1 MKNLLFLV
9 LFVLLCITIPADNA
23 HAQTPAVNLPS
34 NYHLVFN
41 ENFSGP
47 LSVSQ
52 YGPGTTWIAHTP
64 YGGDFGDAWFGTG
77 PQLSSANGILT
88 MKAYYLQAQSHW
100 VSGLIAS
107 VDPQKNG
114 FAQALGYW
122 ECRIYWTGGL
132 GTWPAFWLDG
142 VNGIG
147 SHTNNVAEID
157 ILEAYGV
164 NTSIAHQVVHVWSPT
179 GSELSATGNQT
190 TYDLANGPHVFSC
203 LVNADFIHYYI
214 DGNQVWSTPT
224 PPEATLPLYCL
235 VDLALGG
242 GWPTTNTPNPS
253 YMYVYYVRC
262 WARSL

>member
-1 MKNLLFLV
+1 MKNLLFLS
-9 LFVLLCITIPADNA
+9 LFALLCITTQADNA
-23 HAQTPAVNLPS
+23 HAQTPAVNLPP

-41 ENFSGP
+41 EAFSGP

-77 PQLSSANGILT
+77 LQLSSANGILT
-88 MKAYYLQAQSHW
+88 MKAYYLPDKAHW

-122 ECRIYWTGGL
+122 ECRLYWTGGL
-132 GTWPAFWLDG
+132 GTWPAFWL
-142 VNGIG
+142 NGLDWAN
-147 SHTNNVAEID
+147 TPRTNVAEID

-164 NTSIAHQVVHVWSPT
+164 DVSIAHQAVHVWSPS

-203 LVNADFIHYYI
+203 LINADFIHYYI
-214 DGNQVWSTPT
+214 DGHEVWSTPT
-224 PPEATLPLYCL
+224 PLEATEPLYCM

-242 GWPTTNTPNPS
+242 GRPITNTPNPS

-262 WARSL
+262 WAP